1 MVRNKADYS
10 VIIGK
15 WRPTE
20 AQPEPPLAM
29 VLRTPFWSDDQ
40 YAGVRSRLR
49 RPQVDTKVQ
58 FAGSFITINTRT
70 KQYSVRGEEE
80 LQPCTPDSPVWL
92 STLQAA
98 PPCPTESLLRERVDR
113 K

>member
-1 MVRNKADYS
+1 
-10 VIIGK
+10 
-15 WRPTE
+15 
-20 AQPEPPLAM
+20 
-29 VLRTPFWSDDQ
+29 
-40 YAGVRSRLR
+40 
-49 RPQVDTKVQ
+49 VDTKVQ

-92 STLQAA
+92 PSMPSGAHT
-98 PPCPTESLLRERVDR
+98 PSLAELIVKERGNR